1 METKYCLKVIKET
14 EISAKTY
21 DEACQ
26 IAEMMVARE
35 MNDTLFGS
43 LVMVSSEVQELIK
56 QQ

>member
-1 METKYCLKVIKET
+1 METKYCLRVTKET

-26 IAEMMVARE
+26 IAEMMMARE

-43 LVMVSSEVQELIK
+43 LVMVSSEVKESINQ
-56 QQ
+56 

>member
-26 IAEMMVARE
+26 IADMMMARE

-43 LVMVSSEVQELIK
+43 LVVVSSEIEESINQ
-56 QQ
+56 

>member
-1 METKYCLKVIKET
+1 METKYCLRVIKET

-26 IAEMMVARE
+26 IADMMVARE

-43 LVMVSSEVQELIK
+43 LVVISSDVKEMSNK
-56 QQ
+56 

>member
-26 IAEMMVARE
+26 IADMMMARE

-43 LVMVSSEVQELIK
+43 LVIVSSEIEESINQ
-56 QQ
+56 